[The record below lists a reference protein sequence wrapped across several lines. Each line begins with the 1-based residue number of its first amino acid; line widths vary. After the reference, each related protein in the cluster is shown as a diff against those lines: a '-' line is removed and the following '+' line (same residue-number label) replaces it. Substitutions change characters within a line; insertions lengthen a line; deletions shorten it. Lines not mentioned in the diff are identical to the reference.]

1 METIVEFNGTND
13 QAILAWCNQWPAMG
27 RYVANVT
34 PAPGAHRYAHIPTVS
49 FTGNLVTLSWC
60 NIVATFTV
68 GTCDPD
74 GALIITDDIDWT
86 DIDPAG
92 RYLAHS

>member
-27 RYVANVT
+27 RYVANVA

-49 FTGNLVTLSWC
+49 FRKNDVTLSWC
-60 NIVATFTV
+60 NIVAHFMV
-68 GTCDPD
+68 GPADA
-74 GALIITDDIDWT
+74 ALILDEIGWT